1 MTPPVAIVSPMRPAK
16 KERPLTTAS
25 PERADA
31 ITANNVDTTRG
42 SKTTVQC
49 AERAFCAPSIR
60 VARRTA
66 SSIASSGTSSPG
78 PRPTLNPV
86 PVCVSAPSP
95 AMASTDRKAF
105 VRRRDDEMP
114 VVEASAT
121 STRLSE

>member
-1 MTPPVAIVSPMRPAK
+1 M
-16 KERPLTTAS
+16 
-25 PERADA
+25 
-31 ITANNVDTTRG
+31 TANNVDTTRG

-78 PRPTLNPV
+78 PRPMLKPV

-114 VVEASAT
+114 VVVASAT

>member
-1 MTPPVAIVSPMRPAK
+1 M
-16 KERPLTTAS
+16 TTAS
-25 PERADA
+25 PDRADA
-31 ITANNVDTTRG
+31 ITASSVETTRG
-42 SKTTVQC
+42 SKTTVQR

-60 VARRTA
+60 VARSTA

-78 PRPTLNPV
+78 PAADAEPGAGLGV
-86 PVCVSAPSP
+86 GALAGDGV
-95 AMASTDRKAF
+95 DREEGRF